1 MSRALPPPRRGRV
14 CSSPEAQ
21 SIQIRASPAEIAQP
35 SGVRYIHL
43 RPRAVSFK
51 RDAPS
56 QDPLGLRPGQTR
68 LLPAPLQRVRLRSQ
82 PHRIRASRPRGG
94 RTPRRFRR
102 CAHIPRALPAELRV
116 RRARWTVRAHVRSVL
131 RVWQAPRHG
140 TRRVS
145 DSNPA
150 EPTDPRPHRPP
161 SSHREVH
168 HNDEKLIVNSTPL
181 LTAIPR

>member
-21 SIQIRASPAEIAQP
+21 IQIRASPAEIAQP